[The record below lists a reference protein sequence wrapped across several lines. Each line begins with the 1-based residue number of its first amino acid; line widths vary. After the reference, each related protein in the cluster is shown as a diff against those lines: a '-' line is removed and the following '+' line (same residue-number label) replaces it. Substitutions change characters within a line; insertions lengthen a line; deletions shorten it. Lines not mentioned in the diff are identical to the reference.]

1 MATWNTKKDGKKN
14 MRTIDADA
22 FDRCL
27 ADAQF
32 ECKKNGGNFRYG
44 VLNQVRGNLAE
55 QPTID
60 AIPVEWLREHKHWAA
75 VDGDNECV
83 LVIAYLLDRW
93 QKEQE
98 AR

>member
-1 MATWNTKKDGKKN
+1 MRLIDKDE
-14 MRTIDADA
+14 

-27 ADAQF
+27 ADAQS

-60 AIPVEWLREHKHWAA
+60 AIPVKWLKAQNTSTKYYKTVQGQA
-75 VDGDNECV
+75 VELV
-83 LVIAYLLDRW
+83 LELW
-93 QKEQE
+93 HKEQDV
-98 AR
+98 R

>member
-1 MATWNTKKDGKKN
+1 
-14 MRTIDADA
+14 MRMIDADT
-22 FDRCL
+22 FDKRL
-27 ADAQF
+27 ADAQS

-44 VLNQVRGNLAE
+44 MLNQVRGNLAE

-60 AIPVEWLREHKHWAA
+60 AIPVEWIKNRLNAMLKGTASAESCFTIQIMLA
-75 VDGDNECV
+75 E
-83 LVIAYLLDRW
+83 W